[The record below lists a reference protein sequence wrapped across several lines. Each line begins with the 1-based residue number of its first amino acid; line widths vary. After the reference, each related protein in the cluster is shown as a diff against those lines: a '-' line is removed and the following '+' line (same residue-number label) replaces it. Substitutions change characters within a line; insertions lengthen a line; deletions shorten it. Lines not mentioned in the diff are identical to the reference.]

1 MLTQRNSPPRVCC
14 SVRSLFF
21 IKPFAFIDSPRELI
35 RVSYRNLRKL
45 NHYLLAQLI
54 KEKLLAHDFN
64 ELSVAVLGLTYT
76 PEVYAEL
83 LWKVINRFSY
93 AMRHNDHHESGQEC
107 GGGAITNDIL
117 KFRKV
122 VKFECSFEISQL
134 FIIL

>member
-1 MLTQRNSPPRVCC
+1 MLTQRNSPPRVCY

-54 KEKLLAHDFN
+54 KEKLLVHDFN

-93 AMRHNDHHESGQEC
+93 AMRHNDHHESGQEW
-107 GGGAITNDIL
+107 GGIW
-117 KFRKV
+117 FSSV
-122 VKFECSFEISQL
+122 
-134 FIIL
+134 FI